1 MCNVVGYVR
10 VSTDTQ
16 MKNGEGLNIQKQEIE
31 KYCKAN
37 KFNLENMF
45 SDEAV
50 SGANENRQGIKDLL
64 DYVNKNKSPVTPPG
78 IEPTT
83 LRLVAQC
90 VNQTRHSFTWNI
102 TQLIQ
107 CMHSRCLLIR
117 QRQNGFTNHWK
128 CLPFNPSQHK
138 RKGRGA
144 SRRVASANS
153 DMTNEIVSLCFK
165 VAR

>member
-1 MCNVVGYVR
+1 MKLVR
-10 VSTDTQ
+10 LSALST
-16 MKNGEGLNIQKQEIE
+16 GLLYLPQNIPGTHFFQTLIQPQFRSTAWRIMSIK
-31 KYCKAN
+31 K
-37 KFNLENMF
+37 KF
-45 SDEAV
+45 
-50 SGANENRQGIKDLL
+50 
-64 DYVNKNKSPVTPPG
+64 PVTPPG

-83 LRLVAQC
+83 LRFVAQC